1 MIRLAVLAP
10 GLALRL
16 GLRTLLDAEPDLE
29 VLAEAPSLEELP
41 DSPGTIDVIVAA
53 GEAIDLASPAHPLL
67 ESASPPALLLLL
79 DELPS
84 LRLLQSLPVPAWGV
98 LPLDASLEELRA
110 AVTALYQGLA
120 VLPPEWLAAFQS
132 ASLVDLGETDLDD
145 LVEALTDREQEV
157 LQLLALG
164 LANKQIAA
172 ALKISAH
179 TVKFHI
185 SAIYAKLGAASR
197 TEAVRLGLQ
206 RGLVSI

>member
-16 GLRTLLDAEPDLE
+16 GLRTLLDAEPELE

-41 DSPGTIDVIVAA
+41 DRPGPIDVIVAA
-53 GEAIDLASPAHPLL
+53 GESIDLGSPAHPLL

-84 LRLLQSLPVPAWGV
+84 LRLLQSLLVPTWGV

-110 AVTALYQGLA
+110 AVAALHHGLA
-120 VLPPEWLAAFQS
+120 VLPSEWLADLQS
-132 ASLVDLGETDLDD
+132 QPLVDLGESTLDE
-145 LVEALTDREQEV
+145 LVEALTDRELEV
-157 LQLLALG
+157 LELLAQG

-172 ALKISAH
+172 ALDISAN
-179 TVKFHI
+179 TVKFHV